1 MRRAK
6 RNKQFWYMVFDGA
19 GISYSE
25 LSAMNAADYYECLA
39 AKQLWVE
46 DIKARR

>member
-6 RNKQFWYMVFDGA
+6 RNRAFWYLIFDGA

-25 LSAMNAADYYECLA
+25 LSAMGAEDYCECLA
-39 AKQLWVE
+39 AKELWVE
-46 DIKARR
+46 EIKARR